1 METSIAP
8 LLIGFSDR
16 KSSAK
21 DELKMYAESDPKA
34 FREESL
40 PLILSEET
48 ELGARRYLVNLLFK
62 YAGMFEYL
70 IDPARCNPE
79 QACSLAKTVV
89 GLGVPLDTALESA
102 LSNSVRDA
110 AAGARLVR
118 VLELL
123 STLSLGKHI
132 VRYQEQLIVHAD
144 LNVRAK
150 TAFEVGKFS
159 KSPSWVTRMLMNGDP
174 KVQASAVEALWGF
187 GDENVK
193 PVLLIAARSPYPGVA
208 ANGLLGLYRRGAL
221 DSIPQLLRMAVHPE
235 DAHRAEAIWAIGE
248 TGDPRFLPYLT
259 REYAKAEP
267 KEKQRFIRA
276 LSRIRKQIPTPSET
290 VEVRTAVLEARRM
303 EDSSRR
309 MVVALWSNG
318 GDISSLTPTQF
329 GMWENEELVTDYS
342 ARCIASPP
350 KLILG
355 FALPRFT
362 SKSDPY
368 AQAVERGL
376 SACADLKRARDM
388 WRVERYLLETSSEAA
403 QEVPSLFSKDERSK
417 LTLHMKDNRGFVRD
431 TDLIRKLFTDCGP
444 RETALRDVTKSI
456 EKLVDVA
463 SSAAGL
469 RHLFVFFDPAA
480 ADENKVQRFTDT
492 LRGEP
497 LTLHGFGRESDHDDK
512 PLRELCAVTNGGS
525 YECVP
530 LERLPD
536 LITETYL
543 GLIDRYEI
551 VYKPETPAPEVGK
564 CELRIWTPYG
574 CSEAQ
579 VQFA

>member
-1 METSIAP
+1 MESSIAP

-21 DELKMYAESDPKA
+21 DELRTYAECDPKG
-34 FREESL
+34 FREECL
-40 PLILSEET
+40 PLIQSDA

-70 IDPARCNPE
+70 IDPARCNPSE
-79 QACSLAKTVV
+79 AAALAKTVV
-89 GLGVPLDTALESA
+89 ELGTPLETGLETALT
-102 LSNSVRDA
+102 NCVRDA
-110 AAGARLVR
+110 GSGPRIVRL
-118 VLELL
+118 LELL
-123 STLSLGKHI
+123 AALSLGKH
-132 VRYQEQLIVHAD
+132 VLRYQEQLIVHPD

-150 TAFEVGKFS
+150 AAFEVGKFS
-159 KSPSWVTRMLMNGDP
+159 KSPAWVTRMLMSGDA
-174 KVQASAVEALWGF
+174 KMQANAVEALWGF
-187 GDENVK
+187 TDSNVK

-221 DSIPQLLRMAVHPE
+221 ESIPQLLRMAAHSE
-235 DAHRAEAIWAIGE
+235 EGHRAEAIWAIGE

-276 LSRIRKQIPTPSET
+276 LSRIRKQIRTPNEA

-303 EDSSRR
+303 EDATRR

-318 GDISSLTPTQF
+318 GDVSSLTPTQF

-350 KLILG
+350 LLIVG
-355 FALPRFT
+355 FALPRFL
-362 SKSDPY
+362 SKTDPY

-376 SACADLKRARDM
+376 NACADLKRARDL
-388 WRVERYLLETSSEAA
+388 WRVERYSLETSSEAA
-403 QEVPSLFSKDERSK
+403 KELPSLFSKDERSA
-417 LTLHMKDNRGFVRD
+417 LALHMKNHRGFVKD
-431 TDLIRKLFTDCGP
+431 AGLIRKLFADTGP
-444 RETALRDVTKSI
+444 RETAGRDVTKSI

-463 SSAAGL
+463 SSASGM

-480 ADENKVQRFTDT
+480 ADENKVQRFTDA

-497 LTLHGFGRESDHDDK
+497 ITVHGFGKESDHDDK
-512 PLRELCAVTNGGS
+512 PLRELCTVTNGGS

-551 VYKPETPAPEVGK
+551 LYKPEKLAPEVGK

-574 CSEAQ
+574 CTEAQ